1 MKTTNMQTI
10 IRKELRDMEIQNG
23 ETLDHKTQ
31 IILRRAC
38 AGDSIKKTES
48 FHRALNSITKGN
60 HLVQGA
66 PLTLNQ

>member
-1 MKTTNMQTI
+1 
-10 IRKELRDMEIQNG
+10 MEIQNG

-48 FHRALNSITKGN
+48 FHRALNSITTGN